1 MTGPPPV
8 RAALTLGESH
18 AAGLQCALQRLRHL
32 RELPEGLDTF
42 LGENGARLSGGQ
54 RQRVAIARALAN
66 RPALVLADEPTGN
79 LDTQNTAD
87 IMRLLQEINT
97 QLFTLTPAASEAVR
111 NILTERNLEG
121 YALRVYVAGGGCCGV
136 NFGMALDN
144 NFRDVD
150 TTFEA
155 NGVKVV
161 VDEVSIDYLR
171 DATVDFVNDPTRG
184 AGFAVNS
191 PNAKGHSHGEG
202 GCACSSGGGEG
213 SCGCGGGGACGCNN

>member
-1 MTGPPPV
+1 M
-8 RAALTLGESH
+8 
-18 AAGLQCALQRLRHL
+18 
-32 RELPEGLDTF
+32 
-42 LGENGARLSGGQ
+42 
-54 RQRVAIARALAN
+54 
-66 RPALVLADEPTGN
+66 
-79 LDTQNTAD
+79 
-87 IMRLLQEINT
+87 LQEIST
-97 QLFTLTPAASEAVR
+97 QLFTLTPAASEAVK

-161 VDEVSIDYLR
+161 VDEISIDYLR
-171 DATVDFVNDPTRG
+171 DATVDFVNDPMRG

-202 GCACSSGGGEG
+202 GCACGSNGGAS
-213 SCGCGGGGACGCNN
+213 SCGCGGGGACSCNN

>member
-1 MTGPPPV
+1 M
-8 RAALTLGESH
+8 
-18 AAGLQCALQRLRHL
+18 
-32 RELPEGLDTF
+32 
-42 LGENGARLSGGQ
+42 
-54 RQRVAIARALAN
+54 
-66 RPALVLADEPTGN
+66 
-79 LDTQNTAD
+79 
-87 IMRLLQEINT
+87 LQEIST
-97 QLFTLTPAASEAVR
+97 QLFTLTPAASEAVK

-171 DATVDFVNDPTRG
+171 DATVDFVNDPMRG

-202 GCACSSGGGEG
+202 GCACGSNGGAS
-213 SCGCGGGGACGCNN
+213 SCGCGGGGACSCNN